1 MTTSIS
7 TAASVGHGFVFSEN
21 RELTIEPGGTDG
33 TGMVTITALD
43 DDVDGPNE
51 TVEVVGTVT
60 DGHATPP
67 TPRMR
72 KIMNDDGAPTV
83 MLVLTPTRVQEN
95 GGESVVTAALSGP
108 LSEPVI
114 VPVSASAVSPA
125 VAADFELSADR
136 TLTIDGNRRGDGS
149 WWADRPARGE
159 ADDHR
164 RKTPRRRP

>member
-1 MTTSIS
+1 MTTSTS
-7 TAASVGHGFVFSEN
+7 TSASVGHGFVFSEN
-21 RELTIEPGGTDG
+21 RELTIEPGGTDS

-51 TVEVVGTVT
+51 TVEVVETVT

-67 TPRMR
+67 TPRML
-72 KIMNDDGAPTV
+72 KIMDDDGAPTV

-136 TLTIDGNRRGDGS
+136 TLTIAAGATESTGTVKITAVDNAVDGPDKEV
-149 WWADRPARGE
+149 DR
-159 ADDHR
+159 
-164 RKTPRRRP
+164 